1 MLINGRCLPTCS
13 STQFFD
19 ATTGQCQSC
28 DSSCESC
35 SAAGPLNCLSC
46 ASATQK
52 LQAGTCVAANC
63 ISTSNVVNGLG
74 VCLSDLVITTA
85 AAGQA
90 PIPTVSGINSTTVV
104 NRGRGLQWW
113 EILLM
118 ALGCAFIFL
127 AVIWCFRRRQQKK
140 RQAKYNANMKAGIYT
155 PTYGHGW
162 RWKLVHWVR
171 GLFTRK
177 GKPVPMTTMTTE
189 YSPAPASFLAM
200 HDGPDPTYR
209 GARAPT
215 DNLGGWR
222 WKLIRWGEKFF
233 GHPPSQRLPAAPRTI
248 VHLGPLHD
256 SDMDVARKLRAAEEA
271 QASAPARPSRDVD
284 MVRLI
289 ESYNRPLTP
298 GAPPGRYAPVPRHDV
313 DAEERSLSDGGS
325 RMSAQSL
332 YSQMTR
338 APRRVP
344 DPRQPVKK
352 DLGSRFDASTFSAPD
367 LKSARRGAGD
377 PF

>member
-1 MLINGRCLPTCS
+1 M
-13 STQFFD
+13 
-19 ATTGQCQSC
+19 
-28 DSSCESC
+28 
-35 SAAGPLNCLSC
+35 
-46 ASATQK
+46 
-52 LQAGTCVAANC
+52 
-63 ISTSNVVNGLG
+63 VV
-74 VCLSDLVITTA
+74 TTA

-104 NRGRGLQWW
+104 SRGRGLQWW

-140 RQAKYNANMKAGIYT
+140 RQAKYDANMKAGIYT
-155 PTYGHGW
+155 PAYGRSW

-177 GKPVPMTTMTTE
+177 SKRAPTTPTVYT
-189 YSPAPASFLAM
+189 PAPASFLAM
-200 HDGPDPTYR
+200 HDGPDPTR
-209 GARAPT
+209 GAARPPN

-233 GHPPSQRLPAAPRTI
+233 GHPPSQRVAVTPRTI
-248 VHLGPLHD
+248 VHLGPLND

-271 QASAPARPSRDVD
+271 QPSTPARPAHDVD

-289 ESYNRPLTP
+289 ESYNRPLP
-298 GAPPGRYAPVPRHDV
+298 AGAPPGRYAPVPRHDV

-338 APRRVP
+338 APRHAP

-352 DLGSRFDASTFSAPD
+352 DLGSRFDASAFGAPD
-367 LKSARRGAGD
+367 FKSARRGAGD